1 MRLYYLNSNSK
12 IVEAQGTCSGFVCN
26 WVNNVVSNVTALSTS
41 DLAAAWLGSSGI
53 RVYYLSSTSYVSE
66 LAEANGWNSGV
77 TVGPQAYSSSSLAV
91 SVPDGTTDLQVYYL
105 SPDMALSQIGYG
117 NGWSQGS
124 FISSPMRRSSLT
136 LNHLKALLFRRASAL
151 NLTSPSPQSPKLILQ
166 PEPSITSTRLK
177 SLTSYSTR
185 KTPG

>member
-1 MRLYYLNSNSK
+1 LRLYYLDSNSK

-41 DLAAAWLGSSGI
+41 GLAAAWLGSGGI

-66 LAEANGWNSGV
+66 LAEANGWSSGA

-91 SVPDGTTDLQVYYL
+91 SAPNGIVYLQVYYL
-105 SPDMALSQIGYG
+105 SPDMALSQIEYD

-124 FISSPMRRSSLT
+124 FISSQIRRS
-136 LNHLKALLFRRASAL
+136 ALINA
-151 NLTSPSPQSPKLILQ
+151 
-166 PEPSITSTRLK
+166 
-177 SLTSYSTR
+177 
-185 KTPG
+185 